1 MRRLLRGLAALAW
14 VVVLP
19 SMASAQATIAGVVRD
34 ASGGVLPG
42 VTVEASSPALIE
54 KVRSVVTDGTGQY
67 RIIDLRPGTYTVT
80 ATLSGFS
87 VVRREGIELS
97 GAMTATIPLELRVG
111 GLQETITVTGETPV
125 VDVQSVRRQTTL
137 DNEVLTTVP
146 TARSWAATA
155 VLIPG
160 IVTQAGA
167 SADVQITPQ
176 MTVFGGMGGRGNEGR
191 MQVDGLG
198 TGAALNGGGVS
209 TYVAD
214 ISNAAEVVT
223 TTSGGLGEAEVGGPT
238 ISVVPKSGGNTMA
251 GQIYLSGVSKGM
263 VGSNYSDEL
272 RAAGLSTPGKLLKQ
286 WDFTGGVG
294 GPIRKDRIWYYVTA
308 RDEGQHRSIP
318 GIFPNLN
325 AGDPTKWTYEPD
337 TTRQARGAESF
348 QLFSARGTIQATPRN
363 KVNIH
368 WDWQIPCNGAAVT
381 TSADACRTQPDEG
394 AVVGALG
401 LGGLTATTS
410 PETSQYL
417 RTLVQNRQITW
428 SATATNRLLLEA
440 GLGSYVAKWGPFE
453 PPGNTTRGLVRVVE
467 QAARTYETPAG
478 EVRSA
483 ANLAYRSANWGEH
496 LDNPNR
502 WRASA
507 SYVTGAH
514 SLRVG
519 HVGAYMVEDIENHGN
534 DLNLQY
540 TLNNGR
546 PSVITQSL
554 RVFTQKDRV
563 KYAAVYVEDQ
573 WTRGR
578 MTLQGA
584 LRYDRAWSYSP
595 AQSIGPTNFLSTRLD
610 FPETPGVDAYK
621 DISPRGGI
629 AYDLFGT
636 GRTAVKVNFGKYLEA
651 ASNLNGN
658 YSISNPI
665 ARIATTATR
674 TWTDNGTGGPGT
686 PGFGDFIPQ
695 CDLTLT
701 TANGECLAMSA
712 PTFGTNVRTTA
723 AIDPAILNGWNV
735 RPGDWQIGASV
746 QQQLIPRVSV
756 EVGYFH
762 RWLTN
767 FTTTDNQNLSA
778 ADFTAFTF
786 TAPSDPRLPGGG
798 GYQIPGML
806 NITSAALTRAASNNI
821 TFSENFGGQSQVY
834 DGVLINMSARAANG
848 LTFQGGINTGKTVQ
862 NFCDLRAQLPELS
875 VGFGGTVGPT
885 NPFCKNDPGFITKVT
900 GLASYTVP
908 KIEVLVAATLRSDQG
923 APLRAIYNAPIA
935 DVSAA
940 LGRPAAAFGTTVALD
955 LLAPGEAWGDR
966 VNELNLR
973 FAKVLRFGGTR
984 THVGVDMFNVLNSD
998 AILTYNQT
1006 FQLPSSTLPNGSWK
1020 VPQSVLTPRFMKV
1033 SAQIDF

>member
-1 MRRLLRGLAALAW
+1 MRRLLRVSAALAW
-14 VVVLP
+14 VVLLP
-19 SMASAQATIAGVVRD
+19 SAALAQATIAGVVRD
-34 ASGGVLPG
+34 ASGAVLPG
-42 VTVEASSPALIE
+42 VVVEATSPALIE

-67 RIIDLRPGTYTVT
+67 RIIDLRPGTYAIS
-80 ATLSGFS
+80 ATLPGFS

-97 GAMTATIPLELRVG
+97 GAMTATIPLEMRVG
-111 GLQETITVTGETPV
+111 GLQETVTVTGETPV

-238 ISVVPKSGGNTMA
+238 ISVVPKSGGNTVA
-251 GQIYLSGVSKGM
+251 GQLYLSGVSEGM
-263 VGSNYSDEL
+263 VGSNYSDAL
-272 RAAGLSTPGKLLKQ
+272 RTAGLSTPGKLIKQ

-294 GPIRKDRIWYYVTA
+294 GPIKQDRIWYYVTA

-348 QLFSARGTIQATPRN
+348 QLFSARGTFQATPRHKFN
-363 KVNIH
+363 LH

-381 TSADACRTQPDEG
+381 TDGDACRTQPDSG
-394 AVVGALG
+394 SVIGALG
-401 LGGLTATTS
+401 LGGLSATTS
-410 PETSQYL
+410 PETAQYL
-417 RTLVQNRQITW
+417 RTLVQNRQVTW
-428 SATATNRLLLEA
+428 SSTVTNRLLLEA

-453 PPGNTTRGLVRVVE
+453 APGNATRNLVRVVE
-467 QAARTYETPAG
+467 QSARTYQTPAG

-514 SLRVG
+514 NLKIG

-540 TLNNGR
+540 TFNNGR
-546 PSVITQSL
+546 PSQLTQTL

-563 KYAAVYVEDQ
+563 KYAALYVEDQ

-595 AQSIGPTNFLSTRLD
+595 PQSIGPTNFLATRLD
-610 FPETPGVDAYK
+610 FPETPGVNAYK
-621 DISPRGGI
+621 DISPRGGL
-629 AYDLFGT
+629 AYDLFGN
-636 GRTAVKVNFGKYLEA
+636 GRTSVKVNFGKYLEA

-665 ARIATTATR
+665 ARITTTGTR
-674 TWTDNGTGGPGT
+674 TWTDNGTGGAGT

-695 CDLTLT
+695 CDLTVN
-701 TANGECLAMSA
+701 TANGECGAA
-712 PTFGTNVRTTA
+712 AATFGTATRVTA
-723 AIDPAILNGWNV
+723 GIDPAILNGWSV
-735 RPGDWQIGASV
+735 RPGDWQIGASI
-746 QQQLIPRVSV
+746 QQQLMPRMSI

-767 FTTTDNQNLSA
+767 FTTTDNAALSA
-778 ADFTAFTF
+778 ADFTEFTF
-786 TAPSDPRLPGGG
+786 IAPVDPRLPNGG
-798 GYQIPGML
+798 GYAIPGLL
-806 NITSAALTRAASNNI
+806 NVTAAALTRAAVNNI
-821 TFSENFGGQSQVY
+821 TFSDNFGGQSQVY
-834 DGVLINMSARAANG
+834 DGVLVNLSARAANG
-848 LTFQGGINTGKTVQ
+848 LTFQGGINTGRTVQ
-862 NFCDLRAQLPELS
+862 DFCDLRAQLPELS
-875 VGFGGTVGPT
+875 VGFGGVVGPT
-885 NPFCKNDPGFITKVT
+885 NPYCKNDPGFITKVT
-900 GLASYTVP
+900 GLVSYTVP
-908 KIEVLVAATLRSDQG
+908 RIDVLLAATLRSDQG
-923 APLRAIYNAPIA
+923 APLRATYNAPVA

-940 LGRPAAAFGTTVALD
+940 LGRPAAVFGTTVPID
-955 LLAPGEAWGDR
+955 LVAPGDVWGDR

-973 FAKVLRFGGTR
+973 FAKVLRFGRTR
-984 THVGVDMFNVLNSD
+984 THVGVDVFNVLNSD

-1006 FQLPSSTLPNGSWK
+1006 FQLPSATLPNGSWL